1 METTEG
7 LVSRKIDSIHQ
18 KFETKMNKVEVLFN
32 YMINKSFKGVEAI
45 LARLRD
51 IDEIIN
57 VSFALEECR
66 MGNG

>member
-1 METTEG
+1 
-7 LVSRKIDSIHQ
+7 
-18 KFETKMNKVEVLFN
+18 MNKVEVLFN
-32 YMINKSFKGVEAI
+32 YMISKSFKGVEAI

-51 IDEIIN
+51 IDELLN